1 MSLSRCDTARSCGV
15 ARVFLVLRIFRIL
28 HCALFRLQRVLACW
42 NMAAKPAT
50 GTRELNG
57 TPKFRIARQQQ
68 PKPKTR
74 GRSSRHLAPDAAVLF
89 LYEKTVGKAPTY
101 ISLNAGHRQRRVTS
115 RKRSKLATRTA
126 G

>member
-57 TPKFRIARQQQ
+57 TPEFRIARQQQ
-68 PKPKTR
+68 PKSKTG

-89 LYEKTVGKAPTY
+89 PYEKNAWEGATY
-101 ISLNAGHRQRRVTS
+101 TAAYTGSRSANLTS
-115 RKRSKLATRTA
+115 RSQN
-126 G
+126 